1 LLRGS
6 SGKQARLRPASPPPG
21 RHHLRPADSAKRDEA
36 GFLLWDTAA
45 FLRAGVGRTSC
56 PPLPRRTPPR
66 AVLAR
71 RHVLHHVP
79 PTVTPRFQ
87 FRDHGIGHGPV
98 IWLPQ
103 WLPFD
108 EKPSMVTCHPF
119 CLIVI

>member
-71 RHVLHHVP
+71 RHVLAPCATDGDPAVSIPGSWNRARTRHL
-79 PTVTPRFQ
+79 VT
-87 FRDHGIGHGPV
+87 
-98 IWLPQ
+98 
-103 WLPFD
+103 
-108 EKPSMVTCHPF
+108 SMVTF
-119 CLIVI
+119 